1 MLNDYQ
7 IMVARRAVAAANDKE
22 AEIKRI
28 AKGMQVKESEIRL
41 VLDQAPQES
50 SSAVPT
56 KKPEKKSGRHT
67 WTTGQIEQLLRLR
80 AEGKGP
86 TEISKIMGL
95 TVTQVNSRLKL
106 EKKQPADPVLVK
118 DDAPVAPLESSPE
131 PEAESATCE
140 PEPQAEQASVSESKP
155 ANFQDVARSFGDIA
169 RKIFSSDAAPEA
181 DSELFPFPELEEKRP
196 FVLAGEIMN
205 LIKYLEYSYPPVE
218 MGLLQANQAAG
229 WATCRFTAAGQQYLI
244 SLRREESET

>member
-7 IMVARRAVAAANDKE
+7 IMVVRRAVAAAKDKE

-50 SSAVPT
+50 SSAAPA
-56 KKPEKKSGRHT
+56 KKPEKKSSRHT
-67 WTTGQIEQLLRLR
+67 WTTGQVEQLLLLR

-86 TEISKIMGL
+86 TEIAKIMGL
-95 TVTQVNSRLKL
+95 TAAQVNSRLKL
-106 EKKQPADPVLVK
+106 EKKQAAEPELVE
-118 DDAPVAPLESSPE
+118 DDTPTLLKSSPE
-131 PEAESATCE
+131 PELEPTACE
-140 PEPQAEQASVSESKP
+140 LEPQVEQASVSESKP
-155 ANFQDVARSFGDIA
+155 AILPDAVRSLGELA
-169 RKIFSSDAAPEA
+169 RKIFSSDVAPEA
-181 DSELFPFPELEEKRP
+181 DPEPFPFPELEEKRP
-196 FVLAGEIMN
+196 FLLASEIMN